1 MNLQMQRPI
10 NHRQLGT
17 WQRALDILL
26 ELHAINDTLSS
37 RDFEQIGKT
46 MWHQALLMLSEIAL
60 LAQAASP
67 EQKASHLLRSQQA
80 LCRLHARYD
89 IARQLRL
96 LDPDAEFTR
105 QLDRQRLELEQ
116 MGSTLTREA
125 QGA

>member
-1 MNLQMQRPI
+1 MMNMTTQRPLD
-10 NHRQLGT
+10 HRQLGT

-26 ELHAINDTLSS
+26 ELHSINDRLAP

-60 LAQAASP
+60 LAQTRRP
-67 EQKASHLLRSQQA
+67 EERATHLLRSQQA

-96 LDPDAEFTR
+96 LDPDPEFTR

-116 MGSTLTREA
+116 MSHAIHHGT
-125 QGA
+125 